1 MPISPSQ
8 VPPPY
13 QYRCVDKSWLTGVLA
28 ATVVPQI
35 ERRLPLGLPAN
46 LITLLS
52 SACLAVMVLLQW
64 LAPDWRPAPLVAG
77 IGLLV
82 AYTLL
87 DMVDGQR
94 ARRLGTSSP
103 LGEYLDHT
111 LDIFNAAVVVAMVF
125 LVRPSGSPVAL
136 ASLLAV
142 VGLAFAA
149 ALVEQHLG
157 GVLRLGAIGPVE
169 ALLLVGFYLASR
181 LVPGAD
187 GWWEQPVVAGWSRFK
202 VAATVA
208 GVGIGFAA
216 TASVWRLRR
225 VPGPLAMFAVGSL
238 AFLALLHGRAGAWG
252 TLLTL
257 VFWSA
262 DFGGR
267 AICSHLQHERLPR
280 PDAVGFALALVLLGL
295 ALGGAL
301 PSWLEFA
308 PAVWLAGRFACH
320 VTATVKVYC
329 QYWSWWHRPT
339 LEAPATST
347 GAGAAAIIR

>member
-1 MPISPSQ
+1 MLTSPTNA
-8 VPPPY
+8 PPPY

-35 ERRLPLGLPAN
+35 ERRLPLGMPAN

-52 SACLAVMVLLQW
+52 SVCLGVMVLLQW
-64 LAPDWRPAPLVAG
+64 LAPDWRAALPTG

-111 LDIFNAAVVVAMVF
+111 LDIFNAAVVVTVVF

-136 ASLLAV
+136 AWLLAAM
-142 VGLAFAA
+142 GLAFAA
-149 ALVEQHLG
+149 ALVEQRVG

-169 ALLLVGFYLASR
+169 ALLLVGCYLASR
-181 LVPGAD
+181 LVPGSDA
-187 GWWEQPVVAGWSRFK
+187 WWEQAAIGSWSRFE
-202 VAATVA
+202 VAAAVA
-208 GVGIGFAA
+208 GAGIAFAA
-216 TASVWRLRR
+216 TASVWRLRQ
-225 VPGPLAMFAVGSL
+225 VPWQLAMFAAGSL
-238 AFLALLHGRAGAWG
+238 VFLALLHEGAGTWG
-252 TLLTL
+252 MLLAL

-267 AICSHLQHERLPR
+267 VIYSHLRHEPLPR
-280 PDAVGFALALVLLGL
+280 PDAVGLGLALVLLGL
-295 ALGGAL
+295 ALAGVRL
-301 PSWLEFA
+301 SWLEFA
-308 PAVWLAGRFACH
+308 PAAWLAGRFAWH
-320 VTATVKVYC
+320 VAVTIRGYR
-329 QYWSWWHRPT
+329 QYWAWWHRPARKDIAGDS
-339 LEAPATST
+339 LAPP
-347 GAGAAAIIR
+347 

>member
-1 MPISPSQ
+1 MPITPSKA
-8 VPPPY
+8 PPPY
-13 QYRCVDKSWLTGVLA
+13 QYRCVDKSWLTGALA

-35 ERRLPLGLPAN
+35 ERRLPLGMPAN

-52 SACLAVMVLLQW
+52 SACLGIMLLLQW
-64 LAPDWRPAPLVAG
+64 LAPDRRAAALLAG

-111 LDIFNAAVVVAMVF
+111 LDIFNAAVVVAVVF

-136 ASLLAV
+136 AWLLAAM
-142 VGLAFAA
+142 GLAFAA
-149 ALVEQHLG
+149 ALVEQRVG
-157 GVLRLGAIGPVE
+157 GILRLGAIGPVE
-169 ALLLVGFYLASR
+169 ALLLVGCYLASR

-187 GWWEQPVVAGWSRFK
+187 AWWEQAAIGGWSRFA

-208 GVGIGFAA
+208 GAGIAFAA
-216 TASVWRLRR
+216 TASVWRLHQ
-225 VPGPLAMFAVGSL
+225 VPWPLAMFAAGSL
-238 AFLALLHGRAGAWG
+238 VFLALRHEGAGTWV
-252 TLLTL
+252 TLLAL

-267 AICSHLQHERLPR
+267 VICSHLQHEPLPR
-280 PDAVGFALALVLLGL
+280 PDAVGFGLALVLLGL
-295 ALGGAL
+295 ALGGVWL
-301 PSWLEFA
+301 SWLEFA
-308 PAVWLAGRFACH
+308 PAAWLAGRFAWH
-320 VTATVKVYC
+320 VAATIRGYR
-329 QYWSWWHRPT
+329 QYWTWWHQ
-339 LEAPATST
+339 PARKDIASDSLVPP
-347 GAGAAAIIR
+347 

>member
-64 LAPDWRPAPLVAG
+64 LAPDWRSAALVAG

-125 LVRPSGSPVAL
+125 LVQPGASPVAR
-136 ASLLAV
+136 AWLLAA

-149 ALVEQHLG
+149 ALVEQRLG
-157 GVLRLGAIGPVE
+157 GVLCLGAIGPVE
-169 ALLLVGFYLASR
+169 ALLLVGGYLASR

-187 GWWEQPVVAGWSRFK
+187 AWWEQATIGGWSRFAI
-202 VAATVA
+202 VAAVA
-208 GVGIGFAA
+208 GAGIGFSA
-216 TASVWRLRR
+216 TASVWRLRQL
-225 VPGPLAMFAVGSL
+225 PWPLAMFAAGSL
-238 AFLALLHGRAGAWG
+238 VFLALLHGGTSAWG
-252 TLLTL
+252 TLLAL

-267 AICSHLQHERLPR
+267 VICSHLQHERLPR
-280 PDAVGFALALVLLGL
+280 PDAVGCGLALAQLGL
-295 ALGGAL
+295 ALGGVR

-320 VTATVKVYC
+320 VAGTIRTYR
-329 QYWSWWHRPT
+329 QYWTWWHRSTDGRPA
-339 LEAPATST
+339 APAAAS
-347 GAGAAAIIR
+347 AAATIR